1 MPKNSR
7 RKKQTRQRAA
17 RKGERYTRASRNLTA
32 TTQAPPRPPFP
43 ILADRWYRADLG
55 DDDNVLHDV
64 QQVQQVVESRGGW
77 VLSSF
82 GGQYVDAHGRA
93 GTTGIMWEFVAAF
106 GGAELDDEEDVELQK
121 PTVSLGGDWIVIE
134 TGGNWGGCPAHT
146 AARLEWPWTER
157 GLAKLPEFLA
167 LVEEIYGPIDPRP
180 FIDCLAD
187 GPCAELAHQR

>member
-7 RKKQTRQRAA
+7 RKKQTRQRAV
-17 RKGERYTRASRNLTA
+17 RKGERYVRASRNLTA
-32 TTQAPPRPPFP
+32 TTQVPPRPQLPT
-43 ILADRWYRADLG
+43 LADRWYRATLG

-64 QQVQQVVESRGGW
+64 LQVQRVVESRGW
-77 VLSSF
+77 VLPSF
-82 GGQYVDAHGRA
+82 GGQYVDAHGMAR
-93 GTTGIMWEFVAAF
+93 TTEIMWEFAAAF
-106 GGAELDDEEDVELQK
+106 GGAELDGDEDVEPQK
-121 PTVSLGGDWIVIE
+121 PTVSLGGDWIVID
-134 TGGNWGGCPAHT
+134 TGGNWGGCPAHA

-157 GLAKLPEFLA
+157 GLAKLPEFLV